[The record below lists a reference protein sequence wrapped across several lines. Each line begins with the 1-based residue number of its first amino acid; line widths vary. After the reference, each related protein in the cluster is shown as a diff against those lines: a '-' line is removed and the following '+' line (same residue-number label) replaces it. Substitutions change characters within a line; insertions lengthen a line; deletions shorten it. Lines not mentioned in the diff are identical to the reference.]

1 MNTAIT
7 LLATATTL
15 SLCIAGDAQNA
26 PASQGTDPFIEA
38 VEAMKHSV
46 APLVCVAVNRGESK
60 ILDRRGTAF
69 FLSTSGEF
77 MTAAHV

>member
-7 LLATATTL
+7 ILATATTL
-15 SLCIAGDAQNA
+15 SLCIVSDGQNA
-26 PASQGTDPFIEA
+26 PATQAIDPFVGT

-46 APLVCVAVNRGESK
+46 APLVCVAVNGAESK

-69 FLSTSGEF
+69 FLRLR
-77 MTAAHV
+77 ANL